1 MAEDYGVALKI
12 TADTSDLDN
21 VEKQVDKTQQ
31 KIEQPVEQPIEVK
44 VKQPEPVTVKV
55 SQDPDPLKIKV
66 ALPDPSEIEAAIPKK
81 DFHVDVQPQLDPSK
95 LQAIPPINIPSNPV
109 KPKVD
114 PSDAVN
120 VFNALNAATDILHG
134 NFAGLAMEIS
144 KLSKGAGLLKTIGVS
159 GFLAIGGAILG
170 VVSLAR
176 SLRDLFSTMFN
187 TNTVGRD
194 ISSLGA
200 SLVDIK
206 NEAENF
212 ASAMDDARKA
222 ADLVNQS
229 LEKEI
234 SALGRV
240 AKAQSE
246 INRQRELAA
255 ASSDDERA
263 NINSRYDRQAI
274 NIDETIAQQSEEV
287 KRKALTDEIDRLKKE
302 IQQSGVTINA
312 YNQTAASARQRANF
326 YRGQDSGTILG
337 GMVGVADSIVSGIT
351 GTKTDLEKA
360 EAASAVATNA
370 QNAADDEIERKAAL
384 EEELEKKLHELKM
397 ADLDAEARKAEQK
410 AEKEKNA
417 AEKAVRE
424 KQKAEREKQKAERQ
438 NDEQDKFERERGKS
452 AADAEFEDRMRAEQR
467 KASAPNATEADRS
480 AAENAQIAMLRE
492 REDAARKEL
501 SDAQARLD
509 AELKKPAA
517 VRDEKAMSRSR
528 EDISAA
534 DSTATGA
541 RRRREDLEASA
552 ETRRASVAQDYF
564 GNLAREIDSSRPQNR
579 LTAMGLGSGG
589 QSDSTGREQISIQRE
604 IAKSLREAIAAI
616 RAQNHGY
623 GTAVYAP

>member
-120 VFNALNAATDILHG
+120 GFNALKAATDVLHG
-134 NFAGLAMEIS
+134 NIAGLAMEIS

-159 GFLAIGGAILG
+159 GFLAIGGAIMG
-170 VVSLAR
+170 VVILAR

-263 NINSRYDRQAI
+263 DINSRYDRQAI
-274 NIDETIAQQSEEV
+274 DIGANTAQQSDEA
-287 KRKALTDEIDRLKKE
+287 KRKSIEDEIERLKKE
-302 IQQSGVTINA
+302 IEQSDATIAA
-312 YNQTAASARQRANF
+312 YNQTAASARRRADF
-326 YRGQDSGTILG
+326 YLGPNAGTVFG
-337 GMVGVADSIVSGIT
+337 GMVDTADSIVSGIAN
-351 GTKTDLEKA
+351 TKTDREKA
-360 EAASAVATNA
+360 EAALAVTTNA
-370 QNAADDEIERKAAL
+370 QNAADDEIERQAELKERL
-384 EEELEKKLHELKM
+384 EQKLHELKM
-397 ADLDAEARKAEQK
+397 ADLDAEARKAEQEANK
-410 AEKEKNA
+410 AKVKADE
-417 AEKAVRE
+417 AVRA
-424 KQKAEREKQKAERQ
+424 KQREERLQ
-438 NDEQDKFERERGKS
+438 DEQDKFERERGKS

-467 KASAPNATEADRS
+467 RANAPGATEADRG

-517 VRDEKAMSRSR
+517 VRDEKAMSRAR

-564 GNLAREIDSSRPQNR
+564 GNLARQIDASRPKNR
-579 LTAMGLGSGG
+579 LTAMGLGSGATG
-589 QSDSTGREQISIQRE
+589 DSR
-604 IAKSLREAIAAI
+604 IAAEQANNVKQLVQLS
-616 RAQNHGY
+616 RQLLAATRDNKPNNV
-623 GTAVYAP
+623 AVYAP

>member
-120 VFNALNAATDILHG
+120 GFNALKAATDVLHG
-134 NFAGLAMEIS
+134 NIAGLAMEIS

-159 GFLAIGGAILG
+159 GFLAIGGAIMG

-187 TNTVGRD
+187 TNIVGRD

-263 NINSRYDRQAI
+263 DINSRYDRQAI
-274 NIDETIAQQSEEV
+274 DIGANTAQQSDEA
-287 KRKALTDEIDRLKKE
+287 KRKSIEDEIERLKKE
-302 IQQSGVTINA
+302 IEQSDATIAA
-312 YNQTAASARQRANF
+312 YNQTAASARRRADFHLGPNA
-326 YRGQDSGTILG
+326 GTVFG
-337 GMVGVADSIVSGIT
+337 GMVDTADSIVSGIAN
-351 GTKTDLEKA
+351 TKTDREKA
-360 EAASAVATNA
+360 EAALAVTTNA
-370 QNAADDEIERKAAL
+370 QNAADDEIERQAELKERL
-384 EEELEKKLHELKM
+384 EQKLHELKM
-397 ADLDAEARKAEQK
+397 ADLDAEARKAEQEANK
-410 AEKEKNA
+410 AKVKADE
-417 AEKAVRE
+417 AVRA
-424 KQKAEREKQKAERQ
+424 KQREERLQ
-438 NDEQDKFERERGKS
+438 DEQDKFERERGKS

-501 SDAQARLD
+501 SDVQARLD

-517 VRDEKAMSRSR
+517 VRDEKAMSRAR

-534 DSTATGA
+534 DSGAPRLGAGFQVFAPTA
-541 RRRREDLEASA
+541 
-552 ETRRASVAQDYF
+552 RAGGGRVAQDYF
-564 GNLAREIDSSRPQNR
+564 GNLARQIDASRPRGR
-579 LTAMGLGSGG
+579 LQQMGLMGTDRATADIQRKISGDL
-589 QSDSTGREQISIQRE
+589 QRAVELIREQL
-604 IAKSLREAIAAI
+604 SLA
-616 RAQNHGY
+616 RAESYKNN
-623 GTAVYAP
+623 TSTYAP